1 MSIAVTRVIQ
11 LSVVETLEG
20 EFIDPEDAT
29 VTINGLNTSESLS
42 SSTTPPATKVSTG
55 QLAMSAGAATLDLT
69 SLPDTAGVA
78 GAVDGTGLKV
88 QSYIFRNPEANAN
101 NITLTEGAS
110 NGYELHGN
118 GWTVQLRP
126 GELISCQFQ
135 DGAPDIA
142 SGAKDIDIS
151 GTGTQ
156 ALDFEIVMG

>member
-20 EFIDPEDAT
+20 EFIDPADAT
-29 VTINGLNTSESLS
+29 ITINQLNTSESLS

-55 QLAMSAGAATLDLT
+55 QIALSGGAITLDLT
-69 SLPDTAGVA
+69 SLPDSNGVA
-78 GAVDGTGLKV
+78 GAIDGTGLKV

-101 NITLTEGAS
+101 DITLTEGAA

-118 GWTVQLRP
+118 TWKIALRP
-126 GELISCQFQ
+126 GEIISCQLQ

-142 SGAKDIDIS
+142 AGAKDIDIT
-151 GTGTQ
+151 GTGSQ